1 VIALASRDEGDENH
15 AALQNNLARLRS
27 ESGSIPNS
35 NPPRPRPT
43 AAPRNLLLAQREESG
58 VTS

>member
-15 AALQNNLARLRS
+15 AVLQNNLARLRS

-35 NPPRPRPT
+35 NPPRAPDGG
-43 AAPRNLLLAQREESG
+43 AA
-58 VTS
+58 